1 MRSRLGRLAVASLLV
16 LPAATARAGAPPEP
30 SPEPDSPAEGDAD
43 QEALED
49 ALFDGPV
56 VTEPAAAENQPGE
69 NASEAAEDALFAS
82 PSSPPQAAPEGR
94 FDPLAI
100 GGQAYL
106 RLTSSVADRGKAS
119 AQRLSMPNLID
130 LYLDARPDERVRA
143 FVQGR
148 LRYDPTAIGG
158 QDLLGRPTQPTSAL
172 LDQLWLKTDIG
183 RAVYLTVGQERIKW
197 GASRLWNPT
206 DFANL
211 ARRDPVAFFDERV
224 GVPMVKVHV
233 PWETLNVYALALL
246 GGADHLGDLAGALR
260 VEWAGASWEVS
271 ASAVAGAGR
280 KTAFG
285 MDLSAAVGPVD
296 VTLEAA
302 LTDERATPVYSGAF
316 DPAAGLLP
324 TGTPDGRWRP
334 AVSGSVLWS
343 TGVFDND
350 LLTLGA
356 EGFWN
361 PIGAPDD
368 SLYAWQLLTG
378 ALSPFYL
385 GRAYAALFAFLPAP
399 GSWDRWSF
407 NLSALGNLSDRSG
420 LVRLDAIA
428 TLHTRLRLE
437 AFAQTHFGHRGG
449 EFRFSLDVP
458 ELPPI
463 PGVLPDGLAAFQIPA
478 PAVGFGLNLR
488 LSL

>member
-1 MRSRLGRLAVASLLV
+1 MRHVAAALLAFGLCLV
-16 LPAATARAGAPPEP
+16 TAKAFGDDAPPP
-30 SPEPDSPAEGDAD
+30 PTDAER
-43 QEALED
+43 EALED
-49 ALFDGPV
+49 ALFEGDGV
-56 VTEPAAAENQPGE
+56 VVEVPTRPAPASGS
-69 NASEAAEDALFAS
+69 ASEAAEDALFAAS
-82 PSSPPQAAPEGR
+82 GTGPVQDPVTR
-94 FDPLAI
+94 IDPLAI

-106 RLTSSVADRGKAS
+106 RLTGAVADRGRAA
-119 AQRLSMPNLID
+119 AQRLSMPSLLDI
-130 LYLDARPDERVRA
+130 YLDARPDERVRA

-158 QDLLGRPTQPTSAL
+158 ADLLGRPTAPAATL

-206 DFANL
+206 DFANV

-233 PWETLNVYALALL
+233 PWETLNVYALGLL
-246 GGADHLGDLAGALR
+246 AGADHLGDLAGALR
-260 VEWAGASWEVS
+260 VEWAGSSWEVS

-285 MDLSAAVGPVD
+285 LDLSAALGPVD

-302 LTDERATPVYSGAF
+302 LTDERATPVYTGDF
-316 DPAAGLLP
+316 DPGAGVLP
-324 TGTPDGRWRP
+324 TATPDGHWRP

-350 LLTLGA
+350 VLTLGV

-361 PIGAPDD
+361 PVGARDD
-368 SLYAWQLLTG
+368 HLYAWQLLTG
-378 ALSPFYL
+378 ALAPFYL
-385 GRAYAALFAFLPAP
+385 GQAYAAFFALLPAP
-399 GSWDRWSF
+399 GSWDRWTF

-420 LVRLDAIA
+420 LVRIDAIA

-437 AFAQTHFGHRGG
+437 TFVQTHFGNRGG
-449 EFRFSLDVP
+449 EFRFALDVP
-458 ELPPI
+458 ALPPI
-463 PGVLPDGLAAFQIPA
+463 PGVLPDGLAAFSIPA
-478 PAVGFGLNLR
+478 PAVSLGLNLR
-488 LSL
+488 LTL